1 MKQFLKLKETSQYKK
16 AVGAQSYTKENLD
29 ATQKIRL
36 EVLSTSVSDME
47 KIIRDN
53 GLEEVYNTLD
63 KSKLPQPVSFDFKL
77 LKLRIQNLRSIED
90 ATITFGEGNTVTA
103 LTGSTGSGKSS
114 ILQGLIF
121 ALRGDPHLAKY
132 NRKLPTGDTLSL
144 RVELELV
151 YNFKLYYIV
160 RSSDGTRQF
169 SIGDKENVV
178 PSSSLKTF
186 NEFVF
191 NELPFIKCLD
201 FFIVSPNTHY
211 FEAVDRVEL
220 FKTVFN
226 LDIFNSLY
234 VQAKTKYSEYSKKVH
249 ELEKIKLS
257 EESRNSALNSQ
268 KSTIL
273 DSLGA
278 NSRFLEN
285 LDVFVENLQKI
296 KDLNNQIMAISGNL
310 SVTTSRYEINSDRL
324 GDLKQYSK
332 DDVEKKLGLLQSI
345 DSYNSAMDECYRNE
359 RLYEEQVTHYE
370 STLKNLTDSS
380 LYCPNCHS
388 LVSADKKYAEL
399 RLNYESKLEDA
410 KKSLTSIRELIRNN
424 INSAQSFIAI
434 NSDYIGYDEDCKMFS
449 KLDKNFYEY
458 KTILDSL
465 LGMGELIRDTND
477 IEKNLKEMS
486 SDLES
491 KKIEYESILGTKDYN
506 AYCNELSEYIRQGSV
521 VKEYQKLL
529 GKLKND
535 IQESDKRLQNSVD
548 DYNKAMDSNNKIKN
562 FMDMFDFNNMNSV
575 PYILIDKIL
584 KTINTND
591 MVFSSK
597 KTLKSGDE
605 RFHINCAVRIK
616 GLFVD
621 YDEASDGQK
630 TIMDLFIL
638 NRVISLFNGVGV
650 LIMDECLSN
659 IDDQLYSRVKEF
671 FDSTPC
677 HDVLVV
683 SHNPNFEGATRT
695 IRCTLGEDGVTSIE
709 VGK

>member
-1 MKQFLKLKETSQYKK
+1 MKQFLKLKETAQYKK

-36 EVLSTSVSDME
+36 EVLSTSVNDME

-53 GLEEVYNTLD
+53 GLEEVYNALD

-90 ATITFGEGNTVTA
+90 VTITFGEENNVTA
-103 LTGSTGSGKSS
+103 LTGHTGSGKSS
-114 ILQGLIF
+114 ILQGLIL

-132 NRKLPTGDTLSL
+132 NRRLPSGDVLNF

-160 RSSDGTRQF
+160 RSSDGTRQL
-169 SIGDKENVV
+169 SIGEKENVV

-186 NEFVF
+186 NEFLF

-201 FFIVSPNTHY
+201 FFMVSPNSHY
-211 FEAVDRVEL
+211 FESVDRVEL

-226 LDIFNSLY
+226 LDVFNSLF
-234 VQAKTKYSEYSKKVH
+234 VQAKTKYSEYSKKVT
-249 ELEKIKLS
+249 EIERLKAA
-257 EESRNSALNSQ
+257 EESKNSALNSQ

-273 DSLGA
+273 DSLGT
-278 NSRFLEN
+278 NSHFLEN
-285 LDVFVENLQKI
+285 LDVFNENLRKI
-296 KDLNNQIMAISGNL
+296 KDLNNQISSISGNI
-310 SVTTSRYEINSDRL
+310 SVATTQYNLNMDRL
-324 GDLKQYSK
+324 GSLKQYSK
-332 DDVEKKLGLLQSI
+332 EDIQKKLEILQSI
-345 DSYNSAMDECYRNE
+345 ESYNRAMDECYRKE
-359 RLYEEQVTHYE
+359 RSAEEIISHCEDALSRLTN
-370 STLKNLTDSS
+370 STIYCPQCNALVSMDTKYVEMKTKYDDNLNAAKASLKAIRETIKQNTDSAQ
-380 LYCPNCHS
+380 LYI
-388 LVSADKKYAEL
+388 VD
-399 RLNYESKLEDA
+399 
-410 KKSLTSIRELIRNN
+410 
-424 INSAQSFIAI
+424 NSNF
-434 NSDYIGYDEDCKMFS
+434 IGYDEDCKMFS
-449 KLDKNFYEY
+449 KLDKSIYDY
-458 KTILDSL
+458 KNILSSL
-465 LGMGELIRDTND
+465 SSMESLIQETNKL
-477 IEKNLKEMS
+477 EKNIADMTA
-486 SDLES
+486 DLDV
-491 KKIEYESILGTKDYN
+491 KKKEYETMLGGKDYV
-506 AYCNELSEYIRQGSV
+506 AYCYDLSEYIRQGLV

-529 GKLKND
+529 SKLETD
-535 IQESDKRLQNSVD
+535 IQESDSRLSNIIED
-548 DYNKAMDSNNKIKN
+548 WDSNLDSCNKIKR

-575 PYILIDKIL
+575 PYMLIDKIL

-616 GLFVD
+616 GLFID

-683 SHNPNFEGATRT
+683 SHNPNFEGASRT
-695 IRCTLGEDGVTSIE
+695 IRCSLDEDGVTNIE